1 MLLEQISNINNMYFF
16 FKKKKA
22 QSMNKTSWLELMF
35 ITVQ

>member
-16 FKKKKA
+16 FKKKA

>member
-16 FKKKKA
+16 LKKKA